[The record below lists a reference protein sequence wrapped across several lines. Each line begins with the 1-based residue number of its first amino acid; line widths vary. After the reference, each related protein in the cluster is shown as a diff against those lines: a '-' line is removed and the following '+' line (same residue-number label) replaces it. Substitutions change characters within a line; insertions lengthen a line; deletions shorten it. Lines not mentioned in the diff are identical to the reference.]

1 MKLSFRIVVASYRTN
16 DVAIELFGR
25 TADGK
30 SVTALFFGFKPYF
43 YVIGPS
49 PDLQRNLKA
58 QGELEGTENTQ
69 LWYEGKNYDALKVI
83 VKSPWKVPE
92 MRKDAGQVTL
102 AADIPFHHRFIY
114 DNDLGSC
121 VEVDGEEIP

>member
-1 MKLSFRIVVASYRTN
+1 MKLSFRIVAASYRTN

-58 QGELEGTENTQ
+58 QGELEGVENTQ

-83 VKSPWKVPE
+83 VKSPWKVP
-92 MRKDAGQVTL
+92 
-102 AADIPFHHRFIY
+102 
-114 DNDLGSC
+114 
-121 VEVDGEEIP
+121 